1 MEKHKETF
9 CNRVDEKNN
18 KMILHKLKELVKI

>member
-1 MEKHKETF
+1 MEKYKEIF

-18 KMILHKLKELVKI
+18 KMIFYKFKELVKI